1 MIDKDKLNDEQR
13 KAVEH
18 VEGPCMVLAGPGSG
32 KTRVI
37 TYRIANMIVNK
48 NIPATRILAI
58 TFTKNSAIEM
68 KNRALKLC
76 NDPRINKV
84 TFGTFHAVFFRILK
98 YFGRYDMNSILDEKT
113 KRITIKSILKSLK
126 VENGEDDETVSQVI
140 NEISYVKNELMDKQ
154 DFESEILTKDEFINT
169 YNMYEEYKEQ
179 VKKIDFDDMLIR
191 TYNLLISDERALE
204 MVRNVYKYI
213 LVDEFQDI
221 NKVQFE
227 VLKLMS
233 NPNNNIFVVG
243 DEDQSIYGFRG
254 ARPDY
259 LLQFEEYFNKT
270 EKIVLDINYRSQ
282 KEIIDISNKLIQKN
296 ISRYD
301 KTIKCYRGEGGSV
314 NYITPKDSE
323 DEAIQ
328 IGKEILEEIKKDFV
342 EYSDFAIIYRTN
354 IQARALVD
362 VFMDMRIP
370 FTIKD
375 SIVTIYDHWAARDI
389 LSYLKISV
397 RQNTN
402 EDWIRIINKPFRYIS
417 RDNLN
422 QIKEDK
428 DFINALITKCNL
440 HPKQVKTINDLDID
454 IGYLKHQCP
463 KDAISYIRT
472 TLEYDKYI
480 LDYCTNRKIKTNG
493 LIEILNE
500 IESSASNFE
509 TIEEYLIHID
519 KVKEELTQ
527 NHNKKEMDG
536 VVFTTMHSAKGLEF
550 RYVYIIGI
558 NEGTMPHEKSYDV
571 DDEDKKAEQIEEE
584 RRLMYVGMTRAED
597 KLTLS
602 APMNKY
608 GKKAFKSR
616 FLEEIKNPTKKEID
630 SIRIGDKIYHKTFKE
645 GRIVGKD
652 GTMIQVEFKNT
663 KKNLDYKLCIRNN
676 IISKK

>member
-1 MIDKDKLNDEQR
+1 MIDKDKLNENQR

-18 VEGPCMVLAGPGSG
+18 VDGPCMVLAGPGSG

-48 NIPATRILAI
+48 NIPSARILAI
-58 TFTKNSAIEM
+58 SFTKNSSMEM
-68 KNRALKLC
+68 KNRAFKIC

-113 KRITIKSILKSLK
+113 KRLTIKGILKNLK
-126 VENGEDDETVSQVI
+126 VENGEDDETVGQVI
-140 NEISYVKNELMDKQ
+140 NEISFVKNELMDKQ
-154 DFESEILTKDEFINT
+154 DFESEVLTKDEFINT
-169 YNMYEEYKEQ
+169 YNMYDEYKEQ
-179 VKKIDFDDMLIR
+179 VRKIDFDDMLLR
-191 TYNLLISDERALE
+191 TYELLSTNKQALE

-254 ARPDY
+254 ARPDF
-259 LLQFEEYFNKT
+259 LLQFEQIFTGTK
-270 EKIVLDINYRSQ
+270 KILLDMNYRSQ
-282 KEIIDISNKLIQKN
+282 KEIIDVSNKLIQKN
-296 ISRYD
+296 MSRYD
-301 KTIKCYRGEGGSV
+301 KTIKCNRGDGGIV
-314 NYITPKDSE
+314 KYLIPKDSE

-328 IGKEILEEIKKDFV
+328 IGKEILEEIKNDYV
-342 EYSDFAIIYRTN
+342 EYSDFAVIYRTN
-354 IQARALVD
+354 IQSRALVD

-375 SIVTIYDHWAARDI
+375 SIVTIYDHWAAKDI

-397 RQNTN
+397 RKNTN
-402 EDWIRIINKPFRYIS
+402 EDWIRIINKPFRYVS
-417 RDNLN
+417 RDNIN
-422 QIKEDK
+422 QVKDEK
-428 DFINALITKCNL
+428 DFINGLITKCNL

-463 KDAISYIRT
+463 QDAISYIRT

-480 LDYCTNRKIKTNG
+480 LDYCMNRKIKTNG

-500 IESSASNFE
+500 IESSASNFD
-509 TIEEYLIHID
+509 TIEEYLTHIE
-519 KVKEELTQ
+519 KVKEELSQ
-527 NHNKKEMDG
+527 NHKNKELDG

-550 RYVYIIGI
+550 RNVYIIGI
-558 NEGTMPHEKSYDV
+558 NEGTIPHEKSYDI
-571 DDEDKKAEQIEEE
+571 DDEEKKLEQIEEE
-584 RRLMYVGMTRAED
+584 RRLMYVGMTRAEES
-597 KLTLS
+597 LTLS
-602 APMNKY
+602 SPINKY

-616 FLEEIKNPTKKEID
+616 FLDEIKNPTKEEI
-630 SIRIGDKIYHKTFKE
+630 SNIKIGDKIYHKTFKD

-652 GTMIQVEFKNT
+652 GSMVQVKFKDT
-663 KKNLDYKLCIRNN
+663 EKTLDYKLCIRNN
-676 IISKK
+676 IIEKL

>member
-1 MIDKDKLNDEQR
+1 MIDKDKLNENQR

-18 VEGPCMVLAGPGSG
+18 VDGPCMVLAGPGSG

-48 NIPATRILAI
+48 NIPSARILAI
-58 TFTKNSAIEM
+58 SFTKNSSMEM
-68 KNRALKLC
+68 KNRAFKIC

-113 KRITIKSILKSLK
+113 KRLTIKGILKNLK
-126 VENGEDDETVSQVI
+126 VENGEDDETEGQVI
-140 NEISYVKNELMDKQ
+140 NEISFVKNELMDKQ
-154 DFESEILTKDEFINT
+154 DFESEVLTKDEFINT
-169 YNMYEEYKEQ
+169 YNMYDEYKEQ
-179 VKKIDFDDMLIR
+179 VRKIDFDDMLLR
-191 TYNLLISDERALE
+191 TYELLNTNKQALE

-254 ARPDY
+254 ARPDF
-259 LLQFEEYFNKT
+259 LLQFEQIFTGTK
-270 EKIVLDINYRSQ
+270 KILLDMNYRSQ
-282 KEIIDISNKLIQKN
+282 KEIIDVSNKLIQKN
-296 ISRYD
+296 MSRYD
-301 KTIKCYRGEGGSV
+301 KTIKCNRGDGGIV
-314 NYITPKDSE
+314 KYLIPKDSE

-328 IGKEILEEIKKDFV
+328 IGKEILEEIKNDYV
-342 EYSDFAIIYRTN
+342 EYSDFAVIYRTN
-354 IQARALVD
+354 IQSRALVD

-375 SIVTIYDHWAARDI
+375 SIVTIYDHWAAKDI

-397 RQNTN
+397 RKNTN
-402 EDWIRIINKPFRYIS
+402 EDWIRIINKPFRYVS
-417 RDNLN
+417 RDNIN
-422 QIKEDK
+422 QVKDEK
-428 DFINALITKCNL
+428 DFINGLITKCNL

-463 KDAISYIRT
+463 QDAISYIRT

-480 LDYCTNRKIKTNG
+480 LDYCMNRKIKTNG

-500 IESSASNFE
+500 IESSASNFD
-509 TIEEYLIHID
+509 TIEEYLTHIE
-519 KVKEELTQ
+519 KVKEELSQ
-527 NHNKKEMDG
+527 NHKNKELDG

-550 RYVYIIGI
+550 RNVYIIGI
-558 NEGTMPHEKSYDV
+558 NEGTIPHEKSYDI
-571 DDEDKKAEQIEEE
+571 DDEAKKLEQIEEE
-584 RRLMYVGMTRAED
+584 RRLMYVGMTRAEES
-597 KLTLS
+597 LTLS
-602 APMNKY
+602 SPINKY

-616 FLEEIKNPTKKEID
+616 FLDEIKNPTKEEI
-630 SIRIGDKIYHKTFKE
+630 SNIKIGDKIYHKTFKD

-652 GTMIQVEFKNT
+652 GSMVQVKFKDT
-663 KKNLDYKLCIRNN
+663 EKTLDYKLCIRNN
-676 IISKK
+676 IIEKL

>member
-1 MIDKDKLNDEQR
+1 MIDKDKLNENQR

-37 TYRIANMIVNK
+37 TYRIANMIINN
-48 NIPATRILAI
+48 NIPPARILAI
-58 TFTKNSAIEM
+58 SFTKNSSMEM
-68 KNRALKLC
+68 KNRAMQICKD
-76 NDPRINKV
+76 NRIDKV
-84 TFGTFHAVFFRILK
+84 TFGTFHAVFYKILR

-113 KRITIKSILKSLK
+113 KRNTIKGILKNLK
-126 VENGEDDETVSQVI
+126 VENGEDDETVGQVI
-140 NEISYVKNELMDKQ
+140 NEISFLKNELMDKQ

-179 VKKIDFDDMLIR
+179 VKKIDFDDMLLR
-191 TYNLLISDERALE
+191 TYYLLSQNKQALE
-204 MVRNVYKYI
+204 MVRQVYKYI

-221 NKVQFE
+221 NRVQFE
-227 VLKLMS
+227 VLKLMA

-254 ARPDY
+254 ARPDF
-259 LLQFEEYFNKT
+259 LLQFEEYFTGT
-270 EKIVLDINYRSQ
+270 EKILLDMNYRSK
-282 KEIIDISNKLIQKN
+282 KEIIDVSNKLIEKN
-296 ISRYD
+296 LSRYD
-301 KTIKCYRGEGGSV
+301 KTIKCYQGEGARV

-328 IGKEILEEIKKDFV
+328 IGKEILEEIKKDYV
-342 EYSDFAIIYRTN
+342 EYSDFAVIYRTN
-354 IQARALVD
+354 IQSRALVD

-375 SIVTIYDHWAARDI
+375 SVVTIYDHWAARDI
-389 LSYLKISV
+389 LSYLKIAV
-397 RQNTN
+397 RKHTN

-417 RDNLN
+417 RDHLS

-428 DFINALITKCNL
+428 DFVNALITKCNL

-454 IGYLKHQCP
+454 ISYLKHQCP
-463 KDAISYIRT
+463 QDAISYIRT
-472 TLEYDKYI
+472 TLDYDKYI
-480 LDYCTNRKIKTNG
+480 LDYCVNRKIKTNG

-509 TIEEYLIHID
+509 SIEEYLDHIE
-519 KVKEELTQ
+519 KVKEELEQ
-527 NHNKKEMDG
+527 NQHKKELDG

-558 NEGTMPHEKSYDV
+558 NEGTIPHEKSYDID
-571 DDEDKKAEQIEEE
+571 DDEKKAEQIEEE
-584 RRLMYVGMTRAED
+584 RRLMYVGMTRAEES
-597 KLTLS
+597 LTLS
-602 APMNKY
+602 SPINKY

-616 FLEEIKNPTKKEID
+616 FLDDIKNPTEKEMK
-630 SIRIGDKIYHKTFKE
+630 SVQIGDKLYHKNFGN

-652 GTMIQVEFKNT
+652 GDMVQVKFKNEEKT
-663 KKNLDYKLCIRNN
+663 LDYKLCMRNN
-676 IISKK
+676 IMKKL

>member
-1 MIDKDKLNDEQR
+1 MIDKDKLNESQR

-18 VEGPCMVLAGPGSG
+18 VDGPCMVLAGPGSG

-48 NIPATRILAI
+48 NIPAARILAI
-58 TFTKNSAIEM
+58 SFTKNSSIEM
-68 KNRALKLC
+68 KNRAFKIC

-113 KRITIKSILKSLK
+113 KKITIKGILKNLK
-126 VENGEDDETVSQVI
+126 VENGEDDETVGQVI
-140 NEISYVKNELMDKQ
+140 NEISFVKNELMDKQ
-154 DFESEILTKDEFINT
+154 DFESEVLTKDEFINT
-169 YNMYEEYKEQ
+169 YNMYDEYKEQ
-179 VKKIDFDDMLIR
+179 VRKIDFDDMLLR
-191 TYNLLISDERALE
+191 TYELLSTNKQALE

-254 ARPDY
+254 ARPDF
-259 LLQFEEYFNKT
+259 LLQFEQIFTGT
-270 EKIVLDINYRSQ
+270 EKILLDMNYRSQ
-282 KEIIDISNKLIQKN
+282 KEIIDVSNKLIQKN
-296 ISRYD
+296 MSRYD
-301 KTIKCYRGEGGSV
+301 KTIKCNRGDGGIV
-314 NYITPKDSE
+314 KYLIPKDSE

-328 IGKEILEEIKKDFV
+328 IGKEILEEIKNDYV
-342 EYSDFAIIYRTN
+342 EYSDFAVIYRTN
-354 IQARALVD
+354 IQSRALVD

-375 SIVTIYDHWAARDI
+375 SIVTIYDHWAAKDI

-402 EDWIRIINKPFRYIS
+402 EDWIRIINKPFRYVS
-417 RDNLN
+417 RDNIN
-422 QIKEDK
+422 QVKDEK
-428 DFINALITKCNL
+428 DFINGLITKCNL
-440 HPKQVKTINDLDID
+440 HPKQVKTINDLEID

-463 KDAISYIRT
+463 QDAISYIRT

-480 LDYCTNRKIKTNG
+480 LDYCMNRKIKTNG

-500 IESSASNFE
+500 IESSASNFD
-509 TIEEYLIHID
+509 TIEEYLTHIE
-519 KVKEELTQ
+519 KVKEELSQ
-527 NHNKKEMDG
+527 NHNNKELDG

-558 NEGTMPHEKSYDV
+558 NEGTIPHEKSYDI
-571 DDEDKKAEQIEEE
+571 DDEVKKLEQIEEE
-584 RRLMYVGMTRAED
+584 RRLMYVGMTRAEES
-597 KLTLS
+597 LCLS
-602 APMNKY
+602 SPINKY

-616 FLEEIKNPTKKEID
+616 FLDEIKNPTKEEIN
-630 SIRIGDKIYHKTFKE
+630 SIKIGDKIYHKTFKD

-652 GTMIQVEFKNT
+652 GSMVQVKFKNT
-663 KKNLDYKLCIRNN
+663 EKTLDYKLCIRNN
-676 IISKK
+676 IIEKL

>member
-1 MIDKDKLNDEQR
+1 MIDKDKLNENQR

-18 VEGPCMVLAGPGSG
+18 VDGPCMVLAGPGSG

-48 NIPATRILAI
+48 NIPSARILAI
-58 TFTKNSAIEM
+58 SFTKNSSMEM
-68 KNRALKLC
+68 KNRAFKIC

-113 KRITIKSILKSLK
+113 KRLTIKGILKNLK
-126 VENGEDDETVSQVI
+126 VENGEDDETVGQVI
-140 NEISYVKNELMDKQ
+140 NEISFVKNELMDKQ
-154 DFESEILTKDEFINT
+154 DFESEVLTKDEFINT
-169 YNMYEEYKEQ
+169 YNMYDEYKEQ
-179 VKKIDFDDMLIR
+179 VRKIDFDDMLLR
-191 TYNLLISDERALE
+191 TYELLSTNKQALE

-254 ARPDY
+254 ARPDF
-259 LLQFEEYFNKT
+259 LLQFEQIFTGTK
-270 EKIVLDINYRSQ
+270 KILLDMNYRSQ
-282 KEIIDISNKLIQKN
+282 KEIIDVSNKLIQKN
-296 ISRYD
+296 MSRYD
-301 KTIKCYRGEGGSV
+301 KTIKCNRGDGGIV
-314 NYITPKDSE
+314 KYLIPKDSE

-328 IGKEILEEIKKDFV
+328 IGKEILEEIKNDYV
-342 EYSDFAIIYRTN
+342 EYSDFAVIYRTN
-354 IQARALVD
+354 IQSRALVD

-375 SIVTIYDHWAARDI
+375 SIVTIYDHWAAKDI

-397 RQNTN
+397 RKNTN
-402 EDWIRIINKPFRYIS
+402 EDWIRIINKPFRYVS
-417 RDNLN
+417 RDNIN
-422 QIKEDK
+422 QVKDEK
-428 DFINALITKCNL
+428 DFINGLITKCNL

-463 KDAISYIRT
+463 QDAISYIRT

-480 LDYCTNRKIKTNG
+480 LDYCMNRKIKTNG

-500 IESSASNFE
+500 IESSASNFD
-509 TIEEYLIHID
+509 TIEEYLTHIE
-519 KVKEELTQ
+519 KVKEELSQ
-527 NHNKKEMDG
+527 NHKNKELDG

-550 RYVYIIGI
+550 RNVYIIGI
-558 NEGTMPHEKSYDV
+558 NEGTIPHEKSYDI
-571 DDEDKKAEQIEEE
+571 DDEAKKLEQIEEE
-584 RRLMYVGMTRAED
+584 RRLMYVGMTRAEES
-597 KLTLS
+597 LTLS
-602 APMNKY
+602 SPINKY

-616 FLEEIKNPTKKEID
+616 FLDEIKNPTKEEI
-630 SIRIGDKIYHKTFKE
+630 SNIKIGDKIYHKTFKD

-652 GTMIQVEFKNT
+652 GSMVQVKFKDT
-663 KKNLDYKLCIRNN
+663 EKTLDYKLCIRNN
-676 IISKK
+676 IIEKL